1 MANTR
6 SNDMLQSKRLTSD
19 IKTQSLK
26 MEEWKIVFHV
36 NGKQKKVIMQILISD
51 KNRVKTKDCQR
62 DKVELHIMI
71 KGSVQEDIATV
82 NTYVHNR
89 QSAKYI
95 RKNITEIKGE
105 IDSNIK

>member
-1 MANTR
+1 
-6 SNDMLQSKRLTSD
+6 MLHQDLTSD

-51 KNRVKTKDCQR
+51 KIELKQR
-62 DKVELHIMI
+62 LSKRQSRTLHNDQGI
-71 KGSVQEDIATV
+71 SPEDIATV

-95 RKNITEIKGE
+95 RKI
-105 IDSNIK
+105 